1 MPKDFQRGFIAM
13 LPLFPGLF
21 AFGLLYG
28 AMATHVG
35 LAPWQAWAMSVIV
48 FAGSAQFT
56 AVGMW
61 NGAGAFAI
69 ILTTLIVNLR
79 HLLLGASVAPYLRGL
94 PMRWKVALAFWLTDE
109 SYALAI
115 TEYEKGSGSHWYFLG
130 NSLGVY
136 FIWPI
141 ASILGA
147 QFSAALPD
155 PARYGL
161 DLVFPLTFLGLLASF
176 IKNRTGLWVALVSGG
191 LALLG
196 AIYLPGKW
204 YVIIAGLLG
213 SLLGL
218 FLEERSSP

>member
-13 LPLFPGLF
+13 LPLYPGMI
-21 AFGLLYG
+21 AFGMLYG
-28 AMATHVG
+28 ALAVQVG
-35 LAPWQAWAMSVIV
+35 LSPLQAWAMSIIV

-79 HLLLGASVAPYLRGL
+79 HLLLGASIAPYLRGL
-94 PMRWKVALAFWLTDE
+94 PSRWKVALAFWLTDE
-109 SYALAI
+109 SYAVAI
-115 TEYEKGSGSHWYFLG
+115 TEYEKGTGSHWYFFG
-130 NSLGVY
+130 NCMGVY
-136 FIWPI
+136 FIWQI
-141 ASILGA
+141 ASLLGA
-147 QFSAALPD
+147 LFSSALPD

-161 DLVFPLTFLGLLASF
+161 DLVFPLTFLGLLTSF
-176 IKNRTGLWVALVSGG
+176 IKNRTGLWVAVVAGI
-191 LALLG
+191 LALAG
-196 AIYLPGKW
+196 ALYLPGKW
-204 YVIIAGLLG
+204 YVIIAGVLG